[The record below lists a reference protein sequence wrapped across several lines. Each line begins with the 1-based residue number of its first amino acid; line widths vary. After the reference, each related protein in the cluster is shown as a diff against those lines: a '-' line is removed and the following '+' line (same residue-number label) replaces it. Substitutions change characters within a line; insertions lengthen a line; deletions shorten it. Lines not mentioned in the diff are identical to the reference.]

1 MSIRVALL
9 LALGVITAMYV
20 VVWAATI
27 RKRGGFAWPTPIQLA
42 IGFVTDFFD
51 TLGIGS
57 FAPTISLFKFFR
69 LVPDERVPGTL
80 NAGHALP
87 TVVEALFFI
96 AIIAVSPLTLV
107 SLIVA
112 SVAGAW
118 LGAGVVSKWPRRYVQ
133 IGMGGALLA
142 AAALFVMKNLNWLPG
157 GGTALGLSGVSLGIA
172 VVAYICLG
180 ALMTLGIGLYAP
192 AMITVSLLGMNP
204 VTAFP
209 IMMGA
214 CAFLMPPASLRFIRL
229 DAYSLRAALG
239 LTVGGIPGVIIAA
252 RIVKSLPLM
261 YVRWLVVIIVIYA
274 AVTMLRSALKERGQ
288 AAAESEYSVGG
299 SSGTVA

>member
-1 MSIRVALL
+1 MDIRNVLL
-9 LALGVITAMYV
+9 VALGVITAVYV
-20 VVWAATI
+20 VVWVAEI
-27 RKRGGFAWPTPIQLA
+27 RKRGGFVWPKPIELA

-80 NAGHALP
+80 NVGHALP
-87 TVVEALFFI
+87 TVVEAVFFI
-96 AIIAVSPLTLV
+96 AIIAVSPLTLI

-112 SVAGAW
+112 SIAGAW
-118 LGAGVVSKWPRRYVQ
+118 LGAGLVARWPRRYVQ

-142 AAALFVMKNLNWLPG
+142 AAVLFVMKNLNWLPG
-157 GGTALGLSGVSLGIA
+157 GGTALGLSGVNLAIA
-172 VVAYICLG
+172 IVAYVCLG

-204 VTAFP
+204 ITAFP
-209 IMMGA
+209 IMMGS
-214 CAFLMPPASLRFIRL
+214 CAFLMPPASIRFIRF

-239 LTVGGIPGVIIAA
+239 LTIGGIPAVIIAA
-252 RIVKSLPLM
+252 KIVKSLPLT
-261 YVRWLVVIIVIYA
+261 YVRWLVVVVVIYA
-274 AVTMLRSALKERGQ
+274 AITMLRSALKERGQ
-288 AAAESEYSVGG
+288 AAAESDYSVG
-299 SSGTVA
+299 STPTV